1 MGIYEG
7 SWHCDIHD
15 EDYTSE
21 GICPACYDEMQC
33 GDKLSS
39 DEYLDKHCLA
49 EFPDD

>member
-21 GICPACYDEMQC
+21 GICPACYTEMQF
-33 GDKLSS
+33 GDAQIA
-39 DEYLDKHCLA
+39 DKA
-49 EFPDD
+49 ND